1 MRTGIEQTAFVI
13 WTLDDSIGKS
23 MDYKNRLWLRENVNR
38 LNIQVSVKDRNVNLF
53 TIARDW
59 RKEGHFV
66 IQDGKKVENERD
78 FDFKK
83 EALFL
88 IQYKTNYCTVFL
100 YYPKD

>member
-1 MRTGIEQTAFVI
+1 MRTDIEQTAFVI

-23 MDYKNRLWLRENVNR
+23 IDYKNRFWLRKNVKMLDIR
-38 LNIQVSVKDRNVNLF
+38 VCVEDCNVDLF
-53 TIARDW
+53 KIARDW

-88 IQYKTNYCTVFL
+88 IQYKNHCLVFL

>member
-53 TIARDW
+53 TIVRDW
-59 RKEGHFV
+59 HKKYTFV

-88 IQYKTNYCTVFL
+88 FQHKANYCTVFL